1 MLYILDLYNIKI
13 TFYSNYDTE
22 NTTGVSIK
30 LET

>member
-22 NTTGVSIK
+22 NTTDVSIK